1 MSKKSVIRCLL
12 ALLLA
17 AYVSVAV
24 AMANADYRVRPCA
37 GFDIRI
43 DAGAP
48 DTLNFVTVGEVR
60 RLLGEWNLDRTDRA
74 AADIDL
80 QRIEDR
86 LNAVTNIEKATVSRM
101 PDDRIRIAVEPMVPV
116 ARVFDYSGRSYYINR
131 AGKRLTAS
139 ARYHLD
145 VPVITGRFGSGSNP
159 AALIPIVERISR
171 DPQWEAITSQLMVNP
186 GNGDI
191 ILVPLI
197 RGHVV
202 NLGDTAD
209 IDDKLARVMTM
220 YRKVLPLKG
229 WEYYDT
235 ISVKWAGQVV
245 ASRRVKSI
253 PEPAGRFD
261 QEGDVEE
268 ENVDAMLTTGQG
280 AADTAAVKR

>member
-1 MSKKSVIRCLL
+1 MCIRD
-12 ALLLA
+12 
-17 AYVSVAV
+17 S
-24 AMANADYRVRPCA
+24 
-37 GFDIRI
+37 
-43 DAGAP
+43 
-48 DTLNFVTVGEVR
+48 
-60 RLLGEWNLDRTDRA
+60 
-74 AADIDL
+74 
-80 QRIEDR
+80 
-86 LNAVTNIEKATVSRM
+86 
-101 PDDRIRIAVEPMVPV
+101 
-116 ARVFDYSGRSYYINR
+116 
-131 AGKRLTAS
+131 
-139 ARYHLD
+139 
-145 VPVITGRFGSGSNP
+145 
-159 AALIPIVERISR
+159 PIVERISR

-253 PEPAGRFD
+253 PEPAV
-261 QEGDVEE
+261 DVYKRQLHSQRSE
-268 ENVDAMLTTGQG
+268 APLPRR
-280 AADTAAVKR
+280 ADTFRGRPRTHGDGARASRRL